1 MLSRRL
7 CFGSTLI
14 NVWSKPTSTQRRGVS
29 SMTAPSYERCN
40 MRAGG
45 EVRQQQVDQR
55 VFVELHAAHGQR
67 KVEAGAVACGNEVRP
82 RRVLARS
89 PSCALRRD

>member
-1 MLSRRL
+1 
-7 CFGSTLI
+7 
-14 NVWSKPTSTQRRGVS
+14 
-29 SMTAPSYERCN
+29 